1 MHMRNWNSRAT
12 RALLVTTAAV
22 ALLALTV
29 AAAAAEVT
37 PSHLL
42 ASVKMVNGGNRCSGT
57 VCHRDAEAA
66 WIVSCAHCVS
76 GKIGNSC
83 YWYNGDGTWFKAEL
97 VAFDRELDLSLFR
110 CDEPEETLGVA
121 WIFDEPPSGDEVRY
135 EACGYTG
142 VDGTGK
148 GPYYKSVTPVGDLH
162 FRVDSGPFGAGDS
175 GGGIYADGALIGVIS
190 CCGGPSSSSSNTRMY
205 PWCSHRQLREFVAQH
220 APPVPAAEQR
230 VQYEQP
236 PPWTPEPNFEFNP
249 PRPAAT
255 PQESTP
261 EPAPEPANIA
271 PPPDPETAPEV
282 EPELVPIPDPGRQ
295 ERIEFLQEQIEILE
309 QRLAELT
316 QTPGPAGADGRPGS
330 PGIPGLQ
337 GPVGPAGRPGESAYE
352 IACRHGFT
360 GTEAEW
366 LASLQ
371 GSMSTGSAD
380 GGPYEVTRIEIDYN
394 LLAEMVMA
402 RMSAAPTLSR
412 CRSNAKSVDSEPG
425 VSKPAQTGNEE
436 QSAPAPPD
444 AAIDAQHPLIR
455 ALAYM
460 LAPESPGASG
470 KPSTI
475 LIHEPAMNSVT
486 EE

>member
-1 MHMRNWNSRAT
+1 MHMRNGNSRAT
-12 RALLVTTAAV
+12 RALLVTGAAV

-57 VCHRDAEAA
+57 VCHRDAESA

-121 WIFDEPPSGDEVRY
+121 WILDEAPTGDEVRY

-190 CCGGPSSSSSNTRMY
+190 CCGGPSSSSSNTKMY
-205 PWCSHRQLREFVAQH
+205 PWCSHQQLREFVAQH

-236 PPWTPEPNFEFNP
+236 PPWTPEPNFDFNP
-249 PRPAAT
+249 PRPAAR
-255 PQESTP
+255 PPESTP
-261 EPAPEPANIA
+261 ESAPEPEHLA
-271 PPPDPETAPEV
+271 PAPDSGSLPEV
-282 EPELVPIPDPGRQ
+282 VPELVPIPDPGRQ
-295 ERIEFLQEQIEILE
+295 ERIEFLQQQIEVLE
-309 QRLAELT
+309 HRLAELT

-337 GPVGPAGRPGESAYE
+337 GPVGPAGPAGASAYE

-360 GTEAEW
+360 GTEEEW
-366 LASLQ
+366 LSSLR
-371 GSMSTGSAD
+371 GVPSPAGAD
-380 GGPYEVTRIEIDYN
+380 GAPYEVTRMEIDYE
-394 LLAEMVMA
+394 LLADVVMA
-402 RMSAAPTLSR
+402 RMTAAPAVSR
-412 CRSNAKSVDSEPG
+412 CRTNAKPSAGDPG
-425 VSKPAQTGNEE
+425 HAKPAHGETE
-436 QSAPAPPD
+436 QQSPPQPAN
-444 AAIDAQHPLIR
+444 AVIDARHSLIR
-455 ALAYM
+455 TLAYL
-460 LAPESPGASG
+460 LAPESPGASS

-475 LIHEPAMNSVT
+475 LIREPAMNSVT
-486 EE
+486 D